1 MSRISGIL
9 LGAAL
14 LSIAAGCAK
23 KDTDDKNDSTAA
35 SGAAPAAPVFD
46 RAASIAA
53 IHANND
59 LWLRSVTSRN
69 LDSLMSTYT
78 SDAVSMSEGAPA
90 AKGADAVRTAYAAFF
105 KANPRDLKLD
115 QHDAVFSDDGTM
127 GWDDGAFTGTVDG
140 PGGKPMKVSSDYLSV
155 WKRDSGAW
163 KIVREISNSNTAPT
177 K

>member
-1 MSRISGIL
+1 MTRISGIL

-14 LSIAAGCAK
+14 LSTAIGCTK
-23 KDTDDKNDSTAA
+23 KDTDDKTDSSAA
-35 SGAAPAAPVFD
+35 SAAASAAPVFD
-46 RAASIAA
+46 KAVSIAA
-53 IHANND
+53 IHSNND

-69 LDSLMSTYT
+69 LDSLMSTYA
-78 SDAVSMSEGAPA
+78 SDAVAMDEGAPA

-127 GWDDGAFTGTVDG
+127 GWDDGTFTGTVDG

-155 WKRDSGAW
+155 WKRDGGAW
-163 KIVREISNSNTAPT
+163 KIVREINNSNTTPT

>member
-14 LSIAAGCAK
+14 LSTAIGCTK
-23 KDTDDKNDSTAA
+23 KDTDDKTDSSEASAAA
-35 SGAAPAAPVFD
+35 SAAPVFD
-46 RAASIAA
+46 KEASIAA

-59 LWLRSVTSRN
+59 LWLRSVASKN
-69 LDSLMSTYT
+69 LDSLMSTYS

-105 KANPRDLKLD
+105 KANPRDSKLD

-127 GWDDGAFTGTVDG
+127 GWDDGTFTGTVDG
-140 PGGKPMKVSSDYLSV
+140 PGGKPMKISSDYLSV
-155 WKRDSGAW
+155 WKRDGGAW
-163 KIVREISNSNTAPT
+163 KITREITNSNGTPA